1 MAEGA
6 NYFAE
11 ADIFIRALITFL
23 FLSLAL
29 SVSAYGEGGKGTDGS
44 GASRADELD
53 KTLDVLIQESNNQ
66 LSLCEDGEVSGAP
79 EGAASPK
86 GDGSAKSATRPSRE
100 AENTDNNLDLIIKQ
114 SNEDL
119 AKQLLD

>member
-1 MAEGA
+1 M
-6 NYFAE
+6 
-11 ADIFIRALITFL
+11 RTLIIAFL
-23 FLSLAL
+23 FLSLAF
-29 SVSAYGEGGKGTDGS
+29 SVSAYGEGGNGTDGS

-66 LSLCEDGEVSGAP
+66 LSLYEDGEVSGAP

-100 AENTDNNLDLIIKQ
+100 TEIIDNDLDLIIQQ

-119 AKQLLD
+119 AIQF